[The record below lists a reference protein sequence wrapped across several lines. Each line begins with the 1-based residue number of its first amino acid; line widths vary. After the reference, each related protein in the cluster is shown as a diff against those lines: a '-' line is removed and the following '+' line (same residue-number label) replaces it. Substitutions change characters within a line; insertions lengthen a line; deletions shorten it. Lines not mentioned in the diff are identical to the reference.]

1 MANDNFRNK
10 LSKYLN
16 KDKGKITI
24 LSISAI
30 ASITLKVIAVFIFG
44 DTINSFV
51 QFADEYG
58 LLKNFIIIILL
69 WLISIGL
76 HWYSEYN
83 AIAISN
89 NVIDKVKCDTYRYL
103 QLLSIENFK
112 KMNIIDVTNVFTK
125 DYLRINKFLSFSL
138 LDLLTSSFAVL
149 SSIILSLFIDFR
161 ITITIILGIC
171 ITFALFYALRKV
183 NKDKILNHRKANNNL
198 DTYINDTLL
207 NLKIIKSRYEEKE
220 HILKFHDLN
229 NSLYVT
235 RTAVD
240 FMNESLFSFIRYII
254 FAIILISIYILGMS
268 LSLYFLNV
276 GYIINV
282 ILLATLLF
290 RPINNV
296 IQVFKEY
303 PNVVKAIENID
314 FIYSIKDTIKN
325 SDDAKTIEALSG
337 AINFENVSYSIK
349 NKKLISD
356 INLEIKSGEKIAL
369 LEKEP
374 LGIYALIN
382 ILERFYLNNGGKIK
396 VDGNYIS
403 DIKIDSFRNRLG
415 YIEHETRLF
424 SGTIKDNILVGKT
437 TATDEEV
444 MLAAKF
450 ANLHDFIMTL
460 KDNYDTEIT
469 PETTMF
475 TKAQKKLIGF
485 ARVFLKNP
493 DIIIIEEDKP
503 TSIIQDELSVQNAID
518 NITKNKTSLIVANT
532 KKTVKTASRVI
543 VFDNGKIVEDGNHEG
558 LIGKVG
564 PYTKIYNSL

>member
-1 MANDNFRNK
+1 MDNDNFTNK

-24 LSISAI
+24 LSITAI

-112 KMNIIDVTNVFTK
+112 KLNIIDVTNVFTK

-138 LDLLTSSFAVL
+138 LDLLTSLFAVL

-198 DTYINDTLL
+198 DIYINDTLL

-282 ILLATLLF
+282 ILLSTLLF

-314 FIYSIKDTIKN
+314 FIYNIKDSIKN
-325 SDDAKTIEALSG
+325 SDNAKIIEALSG

-403 DIKIDSFRNRLG
+403 DIKIDSFRNRIG

-424 SGTIKDNILVGKT
+424 SGTIKDNILIGKT

-444 MLAAKF
+444 MLAAKS

-460 KDNYDTEIT
+460 KDNYDTEIN
-469 PETTMF
+469 PETTML